1 MRRSALATAAF
12 LAAAT
17 PMTARAATIEFTGS
31 RTNVDAP
38 GPAAARCGT
47 RATTNVVHNP
57 AIGATSAGASNL
69 GAFIPTLQHCI
80 QLPLSA
86 AAANPFD
93 LGEFTFDF
101 GAGDTLFGTY
111 SGFLTFA
118 SPGLFN
124 VFQTHVVTGGTGFF
138 DGASGGFESSGVL
151 SFPGGR
157 PTVTQTFAGRLVAP
171 AAVPEPGTWAMLIAG
186 FGVLGAAMR
195 RRRMTL
201 PADLLASSGR

>member
-1 MRRSALATAAF
+1 MRRFAFATATL
-12 LAAAT
+12 LAATT
-17 PMTARAATIEFTGS
+17 PALLSAATIEFSGS
-31 RTNVDAP
+31 RTNVDVP
-38 GPAAARCGT
+38 GPAAARCGA

-57 AIGATSAGASNL
+57 SIGATSAGVSNL
-69 GAFIPTLQHCI
+69 GAFTPTLQHCI

-86 AAANPFD
+86 TAANPFD

-101 GAGDTLFGTY
+101 GGGDTLFGTY

-118 SPGLFN
+118 SPGVFN

-138 DGASGGFESSGVL
+138 DGTSGGFESSGVL

-157 PTVTQTFAGRLVAP
+157 PTVSQTFAGRLVVP

-186 FGVLGAAMR
+186 FGALGAAMR
-195 RRRMTL
+195 RRRQSL
-201 PADLLASSGR
+201 PTGLLARSAS